1 MQRPREPRTASVLG
15 QRPPGL
21 SASQRQLLAPFL
33 FPEHSGSRRG
43 CPLVGPSPEPQ
54 MLSPPGCH
62 SPRCLSEAGG
72 SDCEGPIRTLGRTGL
87 LAGRL
92 LAGWLPTG
100 WLRPSGELTAEAG
113 WAAEARSSVSPTER
127 CWRRPRDLGAP
138 VPTPQKEKSH
148 AERGSM
154 QASRPTPN
162 VNSFAI
168 FFFF

>member
-1 MQRPREPRTASVLG
+1 M
-15 QRPPGL
+15 
-21 SASQRQLLAPFL
+21 
-33 FPEHSGSRRG
+33 
-43 CPLVGPSPEPQ
+43 GPSPEPQ

-92 LAGWLPTG
+92 LAGRLLG
-100 WLRPSGELTAEAG
+100 AAARGVAARGVAAHRVAAPSGELTAEAG

-127 CWRRPRDLGAP
+127 CWQRPRDLGAP

>member
-1 MQRPREPRTASVLG
+1 M
-15 QRPPGL
+15 
-21 SASQRQLLAPFL
+21 
-33 FPEHSGSRRG
+33 
-43 CPLVGPSPEPQ
+43 GPSPEPQ

-92 LAGWLPTG
+92 LAGWLLAGWLPTG

-113 WAAEARSSVSPTER
+113 WAAEARSSVSPTEH

-154 QASRPTPN
+154 QASRPAPN
-162 VNSFAI
+162 VNGFAI
-168 FFFF
+168 FFFFLTVK